1 MEKNAKIYVA
11 GHLGLVGS
19 ALVRRLTAQGFT
31 NLVLRSRRELDLL
44 DAVAV
49 NAFFERERPEYVFL
63 AAAKVGGIMAN
74 SQYPADFIREN
85 LGVQVN
91 AIDGAHRT
99 GVRKLLFLGS
109 SCIYPR
115 MAPQPIRE
123 EYLLTGE
130 LEPTNEPYAI
140 AKIAGIKLCQSYN
153 RQYGTN
159 YVSVM
164 PTNLYG
170 PGDNFDLS
178 TSHVLPA
185 LLRRFHDAKVQGQGE
200 VVVWGSGRPRREFLY
215 VDDMADA
222 CIFVMQRHDGSEIV
236 NIGCGEDVSIGEL
249 AQLIAE
255 VVGYRGKIVFD
266 ASKPDG
272 TPRKLLEVSRLQAA
286 RVGADARVG
295 GRHPEHVHV
304 VPGAPSGGGGR
315 GQAVARSKRKSAWTG
330 RPSDVRAVL

>member
-31 NLVLRSRRELDLL
+31 NLVLRTRAELDLL
-44 DAVAV
+44 DAGAV
-49 NAFFERERPEYVFL
+49 TAFFERERPEYVFL
-63 AAAKVGGIMAN
+63 AAARVGGILAN

-85 LGVQVN
+85 LAVQLH
-91 AIDGAHRT
+91 AIDAAYRS
-99 GVRKLLFLGS
+99 GVKKLLFLGS

-130 LEPTNEPYAI
+130 LEPTNEPYAV

-170 PGDNFDLS
+170 PGDNFDLD

-185 LLRRFHDAKVQGQGE
+185 LLRKFHDAKAQGASE
-200 VVVWGSGRPRREFLY
+200 VTVWGSGRPRREFLY

-222 CIFVMQRHDGSEIV
+222 CIHVMQHHDGSQIV
-236 NIGCGEDVSIGEL
+236 NVGCGEDIAIGEL
-249 AQLIAE
+249 ARTIAD
-255 VVGYRGKIVFD
+255 VVGYRGKIAFD

-272 TPRKLLEVSRLQAA
+272 TPRKLLDVSRLRALGWA
-286 RVGADARVG
+286 PAVELSEGIRRTYAWFV
-295 GRHPEHVHV
+295 EHHAEA
-304 VPGAPSGGGGR
+304 G
-315 GQAVARSKRKSAWTG
+315 
-330 RPSDVRAVL
+330 VRR